1 MTRTP
6 VELVQG
12 LTWLDGVW
20 ALVVAALL
28 LRGFLRGLVQ
38 ELLEVL
44 GLALSVYAGLRTYG
58 PLGDW
63 LLQQLPGLP
72 EQAARAGAFAA
83 VAAGVMMVATALTG
97 MVAHLARLSPLSWV
111 DSLAGAAF
119 GGLKGLAVV
128 AALVVLIAALP
139 DPGLRALL
147 GDSRISREVRLAL
160 PQLWSSLQQALAVE
174 LPPLPALEESS
185 SHAVPLPLPTRPGW
199 GPARSGDG
207 SVI

>member
-1 MTRTP
+1 MTRGS

-20 ALVVAALL
+20 ALIVAALL

-44 GLALSVYAGLRTYG
+44 GLGLAVYAGLRTHG

-63 LLQQLPGLP
+63 MLQQFPGLP

-83 VAAGVMMVATALTG
+83 VAAAVVMAAAALTG
-97 MVAHLARLSPLSWV
+97 MLAHLARLSPLSWV

-128 AALVVLIAALP
+128 AALVVLFSTLP

-147 GDSRISREVRLAL
+147 GDSRVSREVRLAL
-160 PQLWSSLQQALAVE
+160 PQVWSSLRRALAID

-185 SHAVPLPLPTRPGW
+185 QAVPAVPPARPGR
-199 GPARSGDG
+199 GPARPGDG

>member
-1 MTRTP
+1 MTRSP
-6 VELVQG
+6 VELVEG

-20 ALVVAALL
+20 ALIVGALL

-38 ELLEVL
+38 ELLEVV
-44 GLALSVYAGLRTYG
+44 GLALAVYGGLRTSG
-58 PLGDW
+58 PLSAW
-63 LLQQLPGLP
+63 LLQQFPQLP

-83 VAAGVMMVATALTG
+83 VAGGIMMVATALTG
-97 MVAHLARLSPLSWV
+97 MMAHLARLSPLSWV
-111 DSLAGAAF
+111 DSLGGAAF

-128 AALVVLIAALP
+128 ATLVVLISALP

-160 PQLWSSLQQALAVE
+160 PHIWSSLRRVLAVE
-174 LPPLPALEESS
+174 LPALPALEESS
-185 SHAVPLPLPTRPGW
+185 QAGPLPLPGRPGR
-199 GPARSGDG
+199 GPARWGDG